1 MSDDT
6 NASSNKPGGGAPT
19 NVTTP
24 VFKQEKFPAVVPPS
38 SKMEDLQSFI
48 VDQWIISKS
57 PYAKLPLV
65 EHFYTFKGRILRLD
79 GTLDAYYI
87 LENDTIYLRF
97 ASLGKICDPWAMS
110 TSELRAELKARDA
123 YEINLQPEQLMQ
135 RLQNLIMKE
144 SRMRRLQQATRKEE
158 VQQVQSIAKELALL
172 QQQRSKKRQYL
183 TPSDQPCERPLSLS
197 KWLFAPCPNRT
208 VFLSI
213 AELERTYQLVPRDV
227 LELALLI
234 FDAERKWVFDKH
246 NILQKQQ
253 FDYRYMSFEQDFLE
267 MLTLKEEAGMVFWFR
282 PQKSYEE
289 LSAFLASIGD
299 PAVGGKYYQ
308 PLILKESRW
317 LTLCGENGWEGKVRH
332 DGRKRDTVRVPKF
345 TKSVVR
351 VVSNLQSGS
360 FDYVAVKELLFQS
373 NPTLIF
379 APT

>member
-6 NASSNKPGGGAPT
+6 NASSNKPG
-19 NVTTP
+19 
-24 VFKQEKFPAVVPPS
+24 
-38 SKMEDLQSFI
+38 D
-48 VDQWIISKS
+48 
-57 PYAKLPLV
+57 
-65 EHFYTFKGRILRLD
+65 
-79 GTLDAYYI
+79 I

-110 TSELRAELKARDA
+110 TSELRTELKARDA